1 MLILAFLWL
10 LFPLMLIAFG
20 AAGLFALA
28 IIVQG
33 FMGMFGGDD

>member
-1 MLILAFLWL
+1 MLAFLWL
-10 LFPLMLIAFG
+10 LFPLMLIALG

-33 FMGMFGGDD
+33 VLEIFGSDD